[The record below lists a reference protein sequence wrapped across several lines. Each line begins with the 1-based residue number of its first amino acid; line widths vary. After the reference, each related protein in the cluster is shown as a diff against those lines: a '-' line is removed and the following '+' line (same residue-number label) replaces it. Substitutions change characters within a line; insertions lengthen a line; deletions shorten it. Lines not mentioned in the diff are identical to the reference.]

1 MKMTRLKNIKHRL
14 ILSARKLPPCV
25 MTIKGW
31 NKRLLSRETRLNSW
45 KTECRLT
52 RRLIMILTL
61 VSYTGN
67 YSIWSLSV
75 TCSLVCPQDRRITL
89 SIWNWIMRICERN
102 SRSTR
107 IVRGATRNTLNSLPE
122 RLRNLRI
129 KTMEYHTKGDWRV
142 RAGSA
147 WVKGVGRGWT
157 RTRIQTLT
165 RISTE
170 RRPLTRK
177 Q

>member
-1 MKMTRLKNIKHRL
+1 MKMTRLRNIKHRL
-14 ILSARKLPPCV
+14 TPSTRKLPPCD

-31 NKRLLSRETRLNSW
+31 SKRLLSREIRLNSW

-52 RRLIMILTL
+52 RWLIMILTL

-67 YSIWSLSV
+67 YSIWSLSA

-89 SIWNWIMRICERN
+89 SIWKWIMRICERS

-107 IVRGATRNTLNSLPE
+107 IERGATRNTLSNLPE

-129 KTMEYHTKGDWRV
+129 KTMEYHTRGDSKV
-142 RAGSA
+142 RAGSV
-147 WVKGVGRGWT
+147 WVKEVGRGWT
-157 RTRIQTLT
+157 RTRTQTLT
-165 RISTE
+165 RISME
-170 RRPLTRK
+170 RPPLTRK
-177 Q
+177 R